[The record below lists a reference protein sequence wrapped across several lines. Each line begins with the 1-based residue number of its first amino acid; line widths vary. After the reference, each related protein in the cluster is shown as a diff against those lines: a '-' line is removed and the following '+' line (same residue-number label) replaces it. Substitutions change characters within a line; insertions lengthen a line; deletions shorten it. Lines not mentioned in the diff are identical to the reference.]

1 MWLPPG
7 TGRFF
12 KASCQCTWKKR
23 CQNISQVQQGT
34 WLGEAGFL
42 IIGTV
47 LLFPFTDL
55 AGSMLPSHV
64 QRKQVVMKYPS
75 SRLLETLP
83 VLYLDQHEGFSL
95 HV

>member
-1 MWLPPG
+1 
-7 TGRFF
+7 
-12 KASCQCTWKKR
+12 
-23 CQNISQVQQGT
+23 
-34 WLGEAGFL
+34 
-42 IIGTV
+42 
-47 LLFPFTDL
+47 
-55 AGSMLPSHV
+55 MLPSHV